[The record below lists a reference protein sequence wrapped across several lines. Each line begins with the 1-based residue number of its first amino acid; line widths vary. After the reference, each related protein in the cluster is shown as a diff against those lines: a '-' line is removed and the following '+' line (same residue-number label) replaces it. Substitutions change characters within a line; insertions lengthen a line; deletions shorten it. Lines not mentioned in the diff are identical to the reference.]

1 MQKNPQKPDLVQ
13 DATVI
18 ETPLVSVLV
27 RSMDRPS
34 LLSAL
39 ESVAAQT
46 WQNLEVVAVNAT
58 GLAHSELPERIGT
71 VPIRLVDTGAPLRR
85 SQAANAG
92 LETARG
98 DYLCFLDDD
107 DLFMPEHIESLLSAL
122 GGQPDFKAAYSGV
135 RVEVYGPD
143 GTSGSPERTFDFN
156 QDYSR
161 EALWGRNYI
170 PMHAMLFMRDLIR
183 DRGCRFDE
191 SFDLFE
197 DWDFWLQ
204 LSQYTD
210 FLHVD
215 RVSAIY
221 RNTGAS
227 GLADEQSS
235 AYEAQKVKQGMAAVL
250 EKWSRKRS
258 ALDWA
263 DMIMVRDQRWEHA
276 EQDWLA
282 SQQALKSTIGLLE
295 AQDRAKQS
303 AIDVLELETATRKTA
318 IDDLERETVAKQR
331 AIDDLERETVAKQQ
345 AIDDLERETVAKQ
358 QAIDDLERETVA
370 KQQAIDNLE
379 RETAAKQQA
388 IDVLER
394 ETVAKQRAI
403 DDLELQN
410 RERQTAIDALEQRHV
425 AMFTAIQSLE
435 ADVDQLTQRVAE
447 QSHELSAYR
456 VQAAEQQGVVQH
468 QVYELNRLR
477 DENRW
482 LSSDLE
488 WHRNCHEA
496 MRQSTS
502 WKVTMPLRLVSYVL
516 QGRSGEVVA
525 VWKRRKGYT
534 SPEIM
539 ADEKAEVSWIATA
552 DGSPVAPEFIVEEP
566 YATWM
571 ALNRPRGNR
580 LLALGTALGEPLF
593 PRRAPGRES
602 LAAPWVSAND
612 EETGGSDLK
621 GLDDCIQA
629 RFYKTPQT
637 YPNASRFRGSP
648 YLLGYAALGPV
659 LLGFTHWLIKRHRK
673 DPVSGFAFLS
683 RDGYFL
689 KAAYDIVAGH
699 LPDLPPSHYVA
710 GSRVLCSLS
719 TMDSLER
726 ILQVG
731 DIDHHPMPVR
741 QFLCSRFGFEEGAL
755 SGEIRDVLSAV
766 GFASEMAVLE
776 QDDPRKPELLRAL
789 APQIFKLAAEAARTY
804 RAYLERQ
811 NLDWPN
817 APIVD
822 IGYSGTAQAAISRL
836 LGVKTQGR
844 YLLTNC
850 RATRL
855 DEESL
860 AYASWLDHQVELS
873 HPFFH
878 HVQLWELFLSA
889 THGSI
894 NRIEPESLTPV
905 EEPEVLDAYTRR
917 ILAVLHRGALD
928 FVSDFMGTHG
938 ETFSDMTLPAKEC
951 AQALTRYFETPE
963 PDDCVFLSKIVF
975 EDRYGGDIR
984 PLMVLPG
991 ATDFAESLA
1000 TGSVWPA
1007 ASLALKGAEP
1017 VTPFWSGIA
1026 DDDGSTAETGF
1037 MDRQQSGDIQPAC
1050 FAREYQ
1056 AAFDEHG
1063 FPKSRHTASQ
1073 VRIVIPV
1080 IGEIQDRVTESLA
1093 GQMLRG
1099 FSIDWVRIGT
1109 GAATPSAFADDIVS
1123 ETHQANDLADLMAI
1137 ACRPGAEWVLL
1148 TDGETVLEP
1157 TAIAE
1162 WLAAAAEADAV
1173 IGDEDVIDAQGER
1186 GNPHFKPECS
1196 PELLASTDYFG
1207 GAWLVNRQRLAGL
1220 KPESTEI
1227 RACLWE
1233 LAIKLV
1239 HAQARVAR
1247 VPRVLSHRPPLTDAD
1262 RLARARAEA
1271 NRFVEWHLREWGS
1284 SCRVITP
1291 AWSLAAGR
1299 LACEPVFP
1307 DEGPEVAIIIP
1318 TKNQGAVVRRCL
1330 NSLELTTYA
1339 NYRIYLIDNDSDDAE
1354 SLAYFANLPPD
1365 RVTVLKIG
1373 NQPAQGFSYSRIN
1386 NLAVA
1391 QTQDEPYLLFL
1402 NNDTEVIE
1410 PRWLSQMVGWQQLP
1424 DVGSVGALLY
1434 FGNERI
1440 QHAGITHKLL
1450 MNVLPAPSLK
1460 WVHRDETSYQDYAHL
1475 ARDSA
1480 AQTAACLLTPRATFL
1495 AHGEFDAVD
1504 FNIAYNDCDYGFK
1517 LNQAGLRN
1525 VYCPNAVLYHH
1536 EGLTRGTG
1544 KGNDRPSEEAAFVQK
1559 YARWDDPYYSPNLAI
1574 GRTDFAIRPG
1584 SPVTVPMPAL
1594 RLAVATHNLNY
1605 EGAPLVL
1612 FEIVQGLLQQ
1622 GIAEVLVLS
1631 LQEGLL
1637 RKKFEDLGC
1646 RVLVVPEP
1654 MRLFGDGPACAEAMA
1669 WVARQLASARIDV
1682 VLGNT
1687 ILCWWA
1693 VEAAES
1699 TRRPSLWI
1707 IHESEAPLSHLAEHG
1722 EALALRGRKA
1732 LAMAYRIV
1740 FVSGATR
1747 EVFQGL
1753 ECRGNFHTV
1762 YNGFDRA
1769 AYDRRIQ
1776 GKSREVIRRLHG
1788 LHDDQIMVL
1797 VPGAVCA
1804 RKSQIDVVQAIPLL
1818 PPEVREQLRLFIVG
1832 DRPDI
1837 YSTEMHRAIAGLDPD
1852 CRAVIRVLPH
1862 SQHVEDYFLAADILV
1877 NAAKVEAFPKIIQE
1891 GMYFRLPMV
1900 VTPVY
1905 GVNEQVTDEVSA
1917 LFFNVGDSAK
1927 LGEQLARL
1935 VRDKALRERLSANSY
1950 DSLGRFPD
1958 VHAMCEEYG
1967 RLIKQA
1973 WLSA

>member
-1 MQKNPQKPDLVQ
+1 
-13 DATVI
+13 
-18 ETPLVSVLV
+18 
-27 RSMDRPS
+27 MDRPS
-34 LLSAL
+34 LAAAL
-39 ESVAAQT
+39 ESIAAQT
-46 WQNLEVVAVNAT
+46 WPNLEVVVVNAK
-58 GLAHSELPERIGT
+58 GQAHSALPERLGHVSLRLIEKGT
-71 VPIRLVDTGAPLRR
+71 PLRR

-92 LETARG
+92 LEAARG

-107 DLFMPEHIESLLSAL
+107 DLFLPAHIESLLSAL
-122 GGQPDFKAAYSGV
+122 RPKPDFRAAYSGV
-135 RVEVYGPD
+135 RVEVYE
-143 GTSGSPERTFDFN
+143 SGVASEPPERTFDFN

-161 EALWGRNYI
+161 KALWGRNYI
-170 PMHAMLFMRDLIR
+170 PMHAMLFMRGLIT
-183 DRGCRFDE
+183 DSGCRFDE

-204 LSQYTD
+204 LSEYTD

-215 RVSAIY
+215 TVSAIY

-235 AYEAQKVKQGMAAVL
+235 AYEANKVKQGMAAVL
-250 EKWSRKRS
+250 EKWGRKRS
-258 ALDWA
+258 PLDWA
-263 DMIMVRDQRWEHA
+263 DMIMVRDQRWELA
-276 EQDWLA
+276 EQKWRDTE
-282 SQQALKSTIGLLE
+282 QALKGTIGVLE
-295 AQDRAKQS
+295 QQDAAKQS
-303 AIDVLELETATRKTA
+303 A
-318 IDDLERETVAKQR
+318 IDDLERETAAKQS
-331 AIDDLERETVAKQQ
+331 AIDDLERETAAKQS
-345 AIDDLERETVAKQ
+345 AIDDLERETAARQ
-358 QAIDDLERETVA
+358 SAIDDLERETAA
-370 KQQAIDNLE
+370 KQWAIDDLE
-379 RETAAKQQA
+379 RETAAKQW
-388 IDVLER
+388 
-394 ETVAKQRAI
+394 AI
-403 DDLELQN
+403 DDLE
-410 RERQTAIDALEQRHV
+410 RETAAKQSAIDYLERE
-425 AMFTAIQSLE
+425 TAARKAAIDDLEHQNLVRQKAIDELELRNISLLEVIQNLE
-435 ADVDQLTQRVAE
+435 SELSDLNRRVAE
-447 QSHELSAYR
+447 QAQELSGHR
-456 VQAAEQQGVVQH
+456 LQAAEQQGVIQH
-468 QVYELNRLR
+468 QLYELNRLR

-525 VWKRRKGYT
+525 VWKRRRGY
-534 SPEIM
+534 SVPETF
-539 ADEKAEVSWIATA
+539 AERSAEVSWIATA
-552 DGSPVAPEFIVEEP
+552 NESVAEPEFIVEEP

-580 LLALGTALGEPLF
+580 LLALGTALGEPLY
-593 PRRAPGRES
+593 PRRSQAQEFSPAS
-602 LAAPWVSAND
+602 WLAAQGD
-612 EETGGSDLK
+612 ETGGSDLK
-621 GLDDCIQA
+621 RLENCIQA
-629 RFYKTPQT
+629 RFDKTPQT
-637 YPNASRFRGSP
+637 YPNATRFRGNP

-659 LLGFTHWLIKRHRK
+659 LLGFTHWLIKRHRQA
-673 DPVSGFAFLS
+673 PVASYAFLS

-689 KAAYDIVAGH
+689 KAAYDIAAGH
-699 LPDLPPSHYVA
+699 LRDLPPSHYVA

-741 QFLCSRFGFEEGAL
+741 QFLVGRFGFDDAPLEREVCDLL
-755 SGEIRDVLSAV
+755 SGC
-766 GFASEMAVLE
+766 GFANEQALLE
-776 QDDPRKPELLRAL
+776 QDDPRKPDLLKAL
-789 APQIFKLAAEAARTY
+789 APRILARADDIGHTY
-804 RAYLERQ
+804 RAYLQ
-811 NLDWPN
+811 NLNLDWSRS
-817 APIVD
+817 PIVD
-822 IGYSGTAQAAISRL
+822 IGYSGTAQAAIGNL
-836 LGVKTQGR
+836 LGLTPSGC
-844 YLLTNC
+844 YLITSC
-850 RATRL
+850 RASRL
-855 DEESL
+855 DEQGL
-860 AYASWLDHQVELS
+860 GYASWLDHQVELE

-894 NRIEPESLTPV
+894 NSIDPETLLPIEAPEL
-905 EEPEVLDAYTRR
+905 LDADTRAV
-917 ILAVLHRGALD
+917 LAGLHRGALD
-928 FVSDFMGTHG
+928 CVRDFIEEHAQSFAEM
-938 ETFSDMTLPAKEC
+938 DLPASEC
-951 AQALTRYFETPE
+951 TRALTRYFQGPE
-963 PDDCVFLSKIVF
+963 ADDCVFLSRIVF

-991 ATDFAESLA
+991 ATVFADNLA
-1000 TGSVWPA
+1000 STSVWPA
-1007 ASLALKGAEP
+1007 ASGALAGADP
-1017 VTPFWSGIA
+1017 VTPFWPGISLA
-1026 DDDGSTAETGF
+1026 ETPTAETAF
-1037 MDRQQSGDIQPAC
+1037 LDRQHGSHIQPAC
-1050 FAREYQ
+1050 LSADYE
-1056 AAFDEHG
+1056 AAYDEHG
-1063 FPKSRHTASQ
+1063 YPRTGHLADTLRVVVP
-1073 VRIVIPV
+1073 VRGPGDPRVI
-1080 IGEIQDRVTESLA
+1080 ESLA
-1093 GQMLRG
+1093 QQVIRG
-1099 FSIDWVRIGT
+1099 FSVDWMSVGSDPADPPT
-1109 GAATPSAFADDIVS
+1109 SAGDVGIHAHRV
-1123 ETHQANDLADLMAI
+1123 ADLAAMIELAS
-1137 ACRPGAEWVLL
+1137 RPGAEWVLL
-1148 TDGETVLEP
+1148 TDGDTVLEP

-1162 WLAAAAEADAV
+1162 WLAAAVDNDVV
-1173 IGDEDVIDAQGER
+1173 IGDEDVIDEQGQR
-1186 GNPHFKPECS
+1186 SHPHFKPECS

-1207 GAWLVNRQRLAGL
+1207 GAWLVKRERLLGL

-1227 RACLWE
+1227 RAFLWE
-1233 LAIKLV
+1233 LALKLL

-1247 VPRVLSHRPPLTDAD
+1247 VPRVLTHRPLLTDET
-1262 RLARARAEA
+1262 RLSRARAEA
-1271 NRFVEWHLREWGS
+1271 NRFVDWHLRDWGS

-1291 AWSLAAGR
+1291 DWSLAAGR
-1299 LACEPVFP
+1299 LVCEPVFP

-1318 TKNQGAVVRRCL
+1318 TRNQGPVVRRCL
-1330 NSLELTTYA
+1330 DSLKLTTYA

-1354 SLAYFANLPPD
+1354 SLAYFDSLPSD
-1365 RVTVLKIG
+1365 RITVLKIA
-1373 NQPAQGFSYSRIN
+1373 NLPDQGFSYSRIN

-1391 QTQDEPYLLFL
+1391 QTRGEPYLMFL

-1410 PRWLSQMVGWQQLP
+1410 PRWLSQMVGWQRLP
-1424 DVGSVGALLY
+1424 GVGSVGALLF

-1460 WVHRDETSYQDYAHL
+1460 WVHRDEVSYQDYAHL

-1480 AQTAACLLTPRATFL
+1480 AQTAACLLTPRETFL

-1517 LNQAGLRN
+1517 LSQAGLRN

-1559 YARWDDPYYSPNLAI
+1559 YAQWDDPYYSPNLAI

-1584 SPVTVPMPAL
+1584 SPLTVPVPGL

-1612 FEIVQGLLQQ
+1612 FEIVQGLMQQ
-1622 GIAEVLVLS
+1622 GITEVLVLS
-1631 LQEGLL
+1631 MQEGLL

-1646 RVLVVPEP
+1646 RVMVVPET

-1669 WVARQLASARIDV
+1669 WVARQLASARVDV
-1682 VLGNT
+1682 VMGNT

-1722 EALALRGRKA
+1722 EGLAHRGRKA
-1732 LAMAYRIV
+1732 LSLAYRTV

-1753 ECRGNFHTV
+1753 ECVGNFHTV
-1762 YNGFDRA
+1762 YNGFDRI

-1776 GKSREVIRRLHG
+1776 GKSRAVIRQLHQ
-1788 LHDDQIMVL
+1788 LHDDQFMVL

-1818 PPEVREQLRLFIVG
+1818 APEIREQLRLFIVG

-1837 YSTEMHRAIAGLDPD
+1837 YSTEMHRAIAGLDAD

-1862 SQHVEDYFLAADILV
+1862 SQHVEDFFLAADILV

-1917 LFFNVGDSAK
+1917 LFFEVGNSAK
-1927 LGEQLARL
+1927 LAEQLTRL
-1935 VRDKALRERLSANSY
+1935 VRDKDLRERLAGNAG